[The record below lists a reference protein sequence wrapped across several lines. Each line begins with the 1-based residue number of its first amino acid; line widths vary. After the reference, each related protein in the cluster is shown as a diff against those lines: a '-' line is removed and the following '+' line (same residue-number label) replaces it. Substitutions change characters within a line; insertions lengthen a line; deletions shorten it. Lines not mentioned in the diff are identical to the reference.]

1 MGVLGTD
8 PYDKLLVMQALHP
21 ALPEA
26 IFFTTDLDALYL
38 HPTEVK
44 RGTKNLV
51 VASAFGLALNDRWQG
66 SIMPFRDSYQTGAF
80 LSTRVALG
88 EKQDRDMLARSLQA
102 PRIYEIGSNSIV
114 DLSPAASAEDCEGAL
129 CETIHPARPV
139 PQYRVRAVS
148 AVVFAVRG
156 AAWCSSHSDFARCST
171 ASPCSAGSSAR
182 DRSVSVIGLVSLTVF
197 LGFCFRA
204 LQDATGEPWA
214 IANGVSMWPTQ
225 ILRLI
230 ALAATWLLLYKG
242 WHDLVRSNE
251 KLGREFLLDGG
262 PAAERPALQES
273 TLARAA
279 HRARSLGDDHQG
291 PLSPV
296 GAGERVRQ
304 ARTHRRRGDLAR
316 LRRPCRVRRAA
327 LAAGDPHRAVPRVHG
342 GALRRPRRSRR
353 GLIAA
358 PSFSFST
365 T

>member
-1 MGVLGTD
+1 MLALEEELRSEGNRIGAVGVLGTD

-51 VASAFGLALNDRWQG
+51 VASAFGLELSDRWQG
-66 SIMPFRDSYQTGAF
+66 SIMPFRDTYQTGAF

-88 EKQDRDMLARSLQA
+88 EKQDSDMLARSLQA
-102 PRIYEIGSNSIV
+102 PRIYEIGRNSIV
-114 DLSPAASAEDCEGAL
+114 DLSPAASVKDCEGAL

-148 AVVFAVRG
+148 AVVFAFVVLMVLFAFGFRQIQYGLAVLGGIVR
-156 AAWCSSHSDFARCST
+156 AR
-171 ASPCSAGSSAR
+171 PL
-182 DRSVSVIGLVSLTVF
+182 VSVIGLVGLTVF
-197 LGFCFRA
+197 LGLCIRA

-225 ILRLI
+225 ILRMI

-251 KLGREFLLDGG
+251 KLGREFLLDSG
-262 PAAERPALQES
+262 PAAEQPALQES
-273 TLARAA
+273 TLTRAA
-279 HRARSLGDDHQG
+279 RRAARSL
-291 PLSPV
+291 V
-296 GAGERVRQ
+296 E
-304 ARTHRRRGDLAR
+304 
-316 LRRPCRVRRAA
+316 
-327 LAAGDPHRAVPRVHG
+327 
-342 GALRRPRRSRR
+342 
-353 GLIAA
+353 
-358 PSFSFST
+358 
-365 T
+365 